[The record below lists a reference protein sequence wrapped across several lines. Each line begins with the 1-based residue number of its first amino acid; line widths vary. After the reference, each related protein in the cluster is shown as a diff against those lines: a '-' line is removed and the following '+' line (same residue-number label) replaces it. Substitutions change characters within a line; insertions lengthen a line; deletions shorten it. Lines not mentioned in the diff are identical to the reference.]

1 MVRRDRGCRE
11 DSAGDQLEVSHEAVG
26 GKEAVEAGTRSAVMD
41 EVRPSD
47 SRRRV
52 KSAPNVLQAIGM
64 HQVPQLLPAGKAR
77 GLGASG
83 GLPARCIPDVI
94 LAQNSVE
101 VADEKHRPAVH
112 RKEGGKVLRVEGRTL
127 LLTSRS
133 VDPNEANML
142 VEELKINA

>member
-1 MVRRDRGCRE
+1 
-11 DSAGDQLEVSHEAVG
+11 
-26 GKEAVEAGTRSAVMD
+26 
-41 EVRPSD
+41 
-47 SRRRV
+47 
-52 KSAPNVLQAIGM
+52 M

-77 GLGASG
+77 VVGASG

-101 VADEKHRPAVH
+101 VADEKHRPPVH
-112 RKEGGKVLRVEGRTL
+112 RKEGGKVVRVEGRTL

>member
-1 MVRRDRGCRE
+1 MVRRDWGRRE
-11 DSAGDQLEVSHEAVG
+11 DSAGDKLEVSHEAVG

-52 KSAPNVLQAIGM
+52 KSAPNVLQTIGM

-77 GLGASG
+77 VVGASG

-101 VADEKHRPAVH
+101 VADEKHRPAIH
-112 RKEGGKVLRVEGRTL
+112 RKEGGTV
-127 LLTSRS
+127 
-133 VDPNEANML
+133 M
-142 VEELKINA
+142 